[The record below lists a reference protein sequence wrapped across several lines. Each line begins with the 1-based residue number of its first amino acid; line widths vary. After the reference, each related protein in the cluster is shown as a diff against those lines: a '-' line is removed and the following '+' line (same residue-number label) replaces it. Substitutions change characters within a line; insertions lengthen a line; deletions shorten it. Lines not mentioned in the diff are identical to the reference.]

1 MKLLR
6 THLLFAIFGAL
17 CTPWAFAAVEN
28 APQHPAV
35 WSATYVAA
43 YQPQF
48 GNQGVPYVG
57 VMKLKFNHGVISGTY
72 DSQST
77 RPDPLR
83 GRIVNV
89 TGTIGKDNHVSL
101 RFATSS
107 FTLPNGT
114 INGHGAIKGTAN
126 YNGHLYNFE
135 AKIKSMP

>member
-1 MKLLR
+1 M
-6 THLLFAIFGAL
+6 HLILAIATVLFAPSVL
-17 CTPWAFAAVEN
+17 AAVQN
-28 APQHPAV
+28 APEHPAV

-48 GNQGVPYVG
+48 GTQGVPYSG
-57 VMKLKFNHGVISGTY
+57 VMKLKFNHGIISGTY
-72 DSQST
+72 DSESS

-89 TGTIGKDNHVSL
+89 TGTISGEHVSL

-107 FTLPNGT
+107 FTLSNGT
-114 INGHGAIKGTAN
+114 INGHGTIQGTAN
-126 YNGHLYNFE
+126 YQGQLYNFM

>member
-6 THLLFAIFGAL
+6 THLLFAIVVAS
-17 CTPWAFAAVEN
+17 CTPSVLAATQN

-48 GNQGVPYVG
+48 GTQGVPYAG
-57 VMKLKFNHGVISGTY
+57 IMKLKFNHGIISGTY
-72 DSQST
+72 DSQSV

-89 TGTIGKDNHVSL
+89 TGTIGSDNHVSL

-107 FTLPNGT
+107 FTLPSGT
-114 INGHGAIKGTAN
+114 IGAHGTIKGTAN

>member
-1 MKLLR
+1 MQVLLAVI
-6 THLLFAIFGAL
+6 TALFAPAML
-17 CTPWAFAAVEN
+17 AATQN

-43 YQPQF
+43 YQSQF
-48 GNQGVPYVG
+48 GTQGVPYSG
-57 VMKLKFNHGVISGTY
+57 VMKLKFNHGIISGTY
-72 DSQST
+72 DSQSV

-89 TGTIGKDNHVSL
+89 TGTIGTDNHVSL

-107 FTLPNGT
+107 FTLSNGT
-114 INGHGAIKGTAN
+114 INGHGTIQGTAN
-126 YNGHLYNFE
+126 YNGHLYNFM

>member
-1 MKLLR
+1 M
-6 THLLFAIFGAL
+6 HLIFALVATVLAPFTL
-17 CTPWAFAAVEN
+17 AAVQN
-28 APQHPAV
+28 APAHPAV

-48 GNQGVPYVG
+48 GTQGVPYSG

-72 DSQST
+72 DSQSV

-89 TGTIGKDNHVSL
+89 TGTISGEHVSL

-107 FTLPNGT
+107 FTLSNGT
-114 INGHGAIKGTAN
+114 INGHGTIQGTAN
-126 YNGHLYNFE
+126 YQGHLYNFM